1 MLRALRPFH
10 RDARQT
16 HTLAEVD
23 LNRRAT
29 GKSLP
34 APTAL
39 FRQVANPGLGNA
51 IPVLNAGVWS
61 RTVGSQVSISRRAGG
76 SACRV

>member
-1 MLRALRPFH
+1 MLHALRSFR

-16 HTLAEVD
+16 HNVADAD
-23 LNRRAT
+23 LTRQAA
-29 GKSLP
+29 GKSWP
-34 APTAL
+34 TSTAL
-39 FRQVANPGLGNA
+39 FRQVADPGLGTA